1 MIPSFCAYERGMAS
15 KISSIGRRRIC
26 GTENE
31 FFVLFCIV
39 KRIPHQRN
47 LLILQ
52 RKKRGFRNFRIVF

>member
-26 GTENE
+26 GTKNE

-39 KRIPHQRN
+39 KKNTASEKSAYSAEEEEGI
-47 LLILQ
+47 
-52 RKKRGFRNFRIVF
+52 